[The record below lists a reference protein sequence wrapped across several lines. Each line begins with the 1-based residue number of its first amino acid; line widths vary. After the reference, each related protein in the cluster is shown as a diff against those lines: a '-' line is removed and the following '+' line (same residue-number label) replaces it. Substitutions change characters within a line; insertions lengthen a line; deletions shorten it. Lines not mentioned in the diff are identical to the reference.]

1 MKLIIHHHALVY
13 KDEFGYWFPSFIGSW
28 LDEISNQFDKVAFV
42 GEFSQ
47 VHLEN
52 QDYLINKK
60 NFEIFSIGIRG
71 KNTSK
76 WKRKKIYE
84 IGLDQSSNFDHLLI
98 RGITPRQYQVFKAF
112 KRIKTSFILVGSLV
126 ESKPGFAFKKENI
139 ILLILYYLRKL
150 QVKIISRKSHMYA
163 NSPQIVEEFRID
175 MGIKAN
181 FIPTNTIRL
190 SYFEKFK
197 FRGFRK
203 EPILLFCGRVVK
215 EKGIEELILSVEQ
228 LKKEGRFIYLKIVGS
243 VKESYKKYLNCL
255 ILQLGIENQVSF
267 EGFIKFG
274 NELLSLYRSSD
285 IYILPSYH
293 EGFPHSI
300 WEASLTCTPIIVTK
314 VGGIPGLVNDE
325 MVYFIESKSVSSI
338 VGAINHLL
346 SDEIYSES
354 LAQNIYRQCQK
365 YTIEKCI
372 EILKQTITENE

>member
-1 MKLIIHHHALVY
+1 
-13 KDEFGYWFPSFIGSW
+13 
-28 LDEISNQFDKVAFV
+28 
-42 GEFSQ
+42 
-47 VHLEN
+47 
-52 QDYLINKK
+52 
-60 NFEIFSIGIRG
+60 
-71 KNTSK
+71 
-76 WKRKKIYE
+76 
-84 IGLDQSSNFDHLLI
+84 
-98 RGITPRQYQVFKAF
+98 
-112 KRIKTSFILVGSLV
+112 
-126 ESKPGFAFKKENI
+126 
-139 ILLILYYLRKL
+139 
-150 QVKIISRKSHMYA
+150 
-163 NSPQIVEEFRID
+163 
-175 MGIKAN
+175 
-181 FIPTNTIRL
+181 
-190 SYFEKFK
+190 
-197 FRGFRK
+197 
-203 EPILLFCGRVVK
+203 VK

-243 VKESYKKYLNCL
+243 VKESYKKYLICL